1 MDDIKLMESHFFGG
15 STKLSEECKWYMAA
29 IEHEKDDN
37 GIVLTEKMFN
47 DFIKNFKANVIR
59 CTDDDGKPML
69 DIDYEHKKDP
79 VYGLDAAGWID
90 DVETRKLTE
99 NGKEVVTLW
108 IKPKQWLPKAQEVI
122 KSGAK
127 RFFSIEYKLSYKDN
141 DTGKIYQNVL
151 LGGGLTNRPY
161 IHGLAPVALSTEKVN
176 QSVRQDKQNNPKGE
190 TQMFEKLKAMLLSRG
205 VMLSESATDEY
216 TVEKVLDEVKQ
227 LSEKA
232 EKAVKL
238 SEKVISLEKEKDGL
252 TVKLSESA
260 TKIEALEVIAL
271 STKKAEAESS
281 LKGKM
286 TPAQL
291 KDEKNYITKLLKEKK
306 YDDVIALSEMLPV
319 LLKEKGTDEPDGD
332 EEEEDSNKKGD
343 RLWDEL
349 EPDEKIKKTE
359 KHMEKPDAP
368 KKFDAAAAEA
378 KRAHNDK
385 IMKAREKSKEAK

>member
-1 MDDIKLMESHFFGG
+1 MEDIKLMESHFFGG
-15 STKLSEECKWYMAA
+15 SIKLSEDCKWYMAA

-47 DFIKNFKANVIR
+47 DFIKNFKDNVIK
-59 CTDDDGKPML
+59 CTDTDGKPML

-79 VYGLDAAGWID
+79 AYGMDAAGWID
-90 DVETRKLTE
+90 DLKTEKLNQ
-99 NGKEVVTLW
+99 NGKEVVTFW

-127 RFFSIEYKLSYKDN
+127 RFFSIEYQLKHKDN

-161 IHGLAPVALSTEKVN
+161 IHGLAPVALSAEKVN
-176 QSVRQDKQNNPKGE
+176 RAHTQDENKKQKGD

-205 VMLSESATDEY
+205 IMLSESATDEY

-238 SEKVISLEKEKDGL
+238 SEQVISLEKEKDGL
-252 TVKLSESA
+252 TDKLSEST

-306 YDDVIALSEMLPV
+306 YDAVIALSEMLPV

-332 EEEEDSNKKGD
+332 EEDDSDKKGD

-368 KKFDAAAAEA
+368 KKFEAAAAEA

-385 IMKAREKSKEAK
+385 VMKAREKSKEAK